1 MTPKV
6 YRQQIVDMGIE
17 DMEINV
23 SSLQKCMSTLETLND
38 MELVLKQIKHNLRSD
53 MRRIRLDYIKM
64 MKDIEESSDKKGLFG
79 RKMSLD
85 KILEKKRSLK
95 KERRINMGSYEMIEN
110 MLENYLTQID
120 DSRRYIRNHIQRK
133 VQ

>member
-1 MTPKV
+1 M

>member
-1 MTPKV
+1 M
-6 YRQQIVDMGIE
+6 YE
-17 DMEINV
+17 H
-23 SSLQKCMSTLETLND
+23 LETLND

-85 KILEKKRSLK
+85 KILEKKKSLK